1 VATPFAVR
9 RGGSV
14 LLRTLAV
21 GGFAAAAWFVCTGV
35 ASAGEDHSDEVTKT
49 LDAVNAAY
57 GGPEVAEADRLVADA
72 VPPKVGPFAAVTRA
86 PQPIESTQSFGSVA
100 PESFTS
106 VEYLTAVELF
116 SVDLTA
122 ATAADPAPPA
132 VLSDPATSES
142 YRYPDAYSDAYPD
155 SAYYPESDA
164 SSGTGGQS
172 YSGYGY
178 SSGYSHSGTVSNTM
192 PAPLYEAKVAAKVA
206 AREAAAQAQV
216 PPSPEVRVTT
226 PATVDVQPFA
236 PITPASPVT
245 SQATPNTEVTWDAP
259 QPSAPAPAPKQA
271 PAPSAPTA
279 SSGSADSGG
288 GQRGGQLASLTA
300 QSDPKPLAAWSAE
313 RRDDGRSPGS
323 VPGLPSTSPD

>member
-1 VATPFAVR
+1 MATPYAVR

-57 GGPEVAEADRLVADA
+57 GGPEVAEVDRLVADA
-72 VPPKVGPFAAVTRA
+72 VPRKVGPFAVVTHEA
-86 PQPIESTQSFGSVA
+86 QPIESTQSF
-100 PESFTS
+100 ESF
-106 VEYLTAVELF
+106 EPFTAVELF
-116 SVDLTA
+116 SVDLAA
-122 ATAADPAPPA
+122 ATAVDPAPLA
-132 VLSDPATSES
+132 VMSDQAAAES
-142 YRYPDAYSDAYPD
+142 YRYPDAYSDAYTDPG
-155 SAYYPESDA
+155 YYPDSDA
-164 SSGTGGQS
+164 SSDTGGQS

-178 SSGYSHSGTVSNTM
+178 SSGYSHSGAVSNTM
-192 PAPLYEAKVAAKVA
+192 PAPLYEAKVAAKAA
-206 AREAAAQAQV
+206 AREAAVQAAAPV
-216 PPSPEVRVTT
+216 SPAVTVTT
-226 PATVDVQPFA
+226 PATADVQPFA
-236 PITPASPVT
+236 PITSASPVA
-245 SQATPNTEVTWDAP
+245 SQATPDTEVTWDAP
-259 QPSAPAPAPKQA
+259 EPSSPAPAPKQA

-288 GQRGGQLASLTA
+288 SQRGGQLASLTA
-300 QSDPKPLAAWSAE
+300 ECHPKPSAAWSAE